1 MKTIEEMKKV
11 LTDRQSTVMK
21 NLLIDSVAVNDKGSI
36 EKSFVTLHISENKTV
51 EKIVKGKKEKVDHI
65 VVSIIT
71 MTGVLRPVV
80 GSSVV
85 HHIKDVPESL
95 ETILDG
101 CTLGEVYQEH
111 ILNKGID
118 KDPITDKDRETG
130 EDGCTYNHPF
140 DVTLGDEGKSLVKQI
155 KILRTLGAKVF
166 GFGMK

>member
-11 LTDRQSTVMK
+11 LTDKKSTVVK

-36 EKSFVTLHISENKTV
+36 EKSFVTLHLADGKTI
-51 EKIVKGKKEKVDHI
+51 EKVVKGKKENVDHI
-65 VVSIIT
+65 VISLIT
-71 MTGVLRPVV
+71 MVGVLRSVV

-111 ILNKGID
+111 ILKKGID

-140 DVTLGDEGKSLVKQI
+140 GVTLGDEGKTTVKQI
-155 KILRTLGAKVF
+155 KMLRTLGAKVF
-166 GFGMK
+166 GFGLK

>member
-11 LTDRQSTVMK
+11 LTDRKSTVVK

-36 EKSFVTLHISENKTV
+36 EKSFVTMHLAENKTI
-51 EKIVKGKKEKVDHI
+51 EKIVKGKKENVDHI

-80 GSSVV
+80 GNSVV
-85 HHIKDVPESL
+85 RHVKDVPESL

-111 ILNKGID
+111 ILEKGID
-118 KDPITDKDRETG
+118 KDPITDKDRKTG
-130 EDGCTYNHPF
+130 EGGCTYNHLF
-140 DVTLGDEGKSLVKQI
+140 DVTLGYEGKSLVKQI
-155 KILRTLGAKVF
+155 KLLRTLGAKVF
-166 GFGMK
+166 GFKM